1 MSTPITD
8 KKKQLRYIKSRLSLV
23 DYLIEQLNTK
33 SDLTQEDFEI
43 IETELKEVVKKTK
56 IFNNRND

>member
-33 SDLTQEDFEI
+33 SDLTQDDFEI